1 MPIGIGTGN
10 SAWSLICC
18 PEGGGLAEGSASP
31 FNEWDLGQ
39 IQKAHPFGTGARG
52 SQGLGRGAVTEGC

>member
-18 PEGGGLAEGSASP
+18 PEV
-31 FNEWDLGQ
+31 DLQ
-39 IQKAHPFGTGARG
+39 RG
-52 SQGLGRGAVTEGC
+52 RHLHSTSGIWGKYRRHIPLERELGVLRG